1 MVNTV
6 AVEKLEDFIQKW
18 AEKVI
23 EEEITDQLEESKKDE
38 VENGD
43 GDTKEEDGK
52 DDAGKEEEN
61 DAGKLG
67 TRAVVVFV
75 RFVVVVVFKDFCISN
90 LKANRNVLTEFNS
103 IA

>member
-23 EEEITDQLEESKKDE
+23 EEETTDQLEESKKDE

-52 DDAGKEEEN
+52 ENAGKEEEN

-67 TRAVVVFV
+67 ARGVVVFV
-75 RFVVVVVFKDFCISN
+75 RFFWLWSSKIF
-90 LKANRNVLTEFNS
+90 VLAT
-103 IA
+103 

>member
-23 EEEITDQLEESKKDE
+23 EEETTDQLEESKKDE

-67 TRAVVVFV
+67 TRGVVVFV
-75 RFVVVVVFKDFCISN
+75 RFFVVVVFKDFCIGN
-90 LKANRNVLTEFNS
+90 LKAIETY
-103 IA
+103 